1 MIAVIALVGQL
12 ELHDVASARA
22 LIVQGLT
29 ERWGSYVPGFNPDLE
44 DFPNAYKDALVLV
57 AKCGTEVVGTGV
69 LQPVGPSTAHILRM
83 SVASTFQRQGVG
95 SLILHHLLRVARE
108 RKFHRID
115 LETTASWTSAV
126 DFYKRHNFRPT
137 HQHNGDQYFTF
148 NLSGTP

>member
-1 MIAVIALVGQL
+1 MAVAVAAVGQL

-57 AKCGTEVVGTGV
+57 AKHGTEVVGTGV
-69 LQPVGPSTAHILRM
+69 LQPVSPNAANILRM
-83 SVASTFQRQGVG
+83 SVARAFQRQGVG
-95 SLILHHLLRVARE
+95 SLILHHLLYAARE
-108 RKFHRID
+108 RKLHRID

-126 DFYKRHNFRPT
+126 EFYKRHNFRPT
-137 HQHNGDQYFTF
+137 HQCNGDHYFTF
-148 NLSGTP
+148 DLSETP